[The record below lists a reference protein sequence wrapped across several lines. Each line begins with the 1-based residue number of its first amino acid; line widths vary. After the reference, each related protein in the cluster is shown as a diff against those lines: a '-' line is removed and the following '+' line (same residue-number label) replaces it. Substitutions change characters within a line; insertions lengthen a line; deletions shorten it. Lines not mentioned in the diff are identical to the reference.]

1 MEKSPRQKGRDD
13 VDLQIQRDYSHYHY
27 QVHKPPYKLSTTH
40 KYSHKIYINRI
51 GRPCHHLLLAG
62 SPQRAA
68 SVAGIFLSRRIFSNW
83 PHSMLHVLAFISSI
97 ADAKTSSLP
106 TVIVSFWNTCPWDN
120 WKWFLV
126 LILTLKSSIYNRDH
140 PKTTLTWPLSY
151 NTNRMGKIIMH
162 SSIFTLNTPHSLDVM
177 VMPACTKYAEKG
189 EEVRAS

>member
-1 MEKSPRQKGRDD
+1 MPPPSPRRQ
-13 VDLQIQRDYSHYHY
+13 
-27 QVHKPPYKLSTTH
+27 PTTCGE
-40 KYSHKIYINRI
+40 R
-51 GRPCHHLLLAG
+51 GGHLLKPADLL
-62 SPQRAA
+62 Q
-68 SVAGIFLSRRIFSNW
+68 LD
-83 PHSMLHVLAFISSI
+83 SMLHVLAFISSI

-106 TVIVSFWNTCPWDN
+106 TVIVSFCPWDN

-140 PKTTLTWPLSY
+140 LKTTLTWSLSY

-189 EEVRAS
+189 EEVRASYKCHQVDQTLKHVVSPIYAKQIALEHSGNQYTKQI